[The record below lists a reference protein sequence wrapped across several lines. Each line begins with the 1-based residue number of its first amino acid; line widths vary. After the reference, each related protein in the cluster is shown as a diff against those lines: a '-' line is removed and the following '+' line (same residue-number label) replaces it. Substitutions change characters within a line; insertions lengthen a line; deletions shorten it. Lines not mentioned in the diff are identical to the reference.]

1 MAEVSITELVAHE
14 MLALEL
20 LAGAAGLDRRILNHR
35 IQKPGL
41 ALTGYEQQLDQGRL
55 LTLGGTEIEYLA
67 GAGQEARDLA
77 TATVMGSDP
86 ACIVVTRGLQVPG
99 ELVDACERQRVP
111 LLVTPL
117 VSSDFIFRVKRFLSA
132 RLSPSTSMHGVLVE
146 VHGLG
151 ILILGRSGIGKSEAA
166 IDLVLRGHPLVA
178 DDVVK
183 IRREGPNAVLGFGA
197 ELLEHHMEIRGLGI
211 IDIKALFGV
220 GAVRPSARI
229 DLIIELV
236 SLEEAG
242 DIDRLGLD
250 QEFYPV
256 LGEELPYRR
265 VPVSPGRNVATII
278 EVAAR
283 NLLLKQMG
291 TDTAAELAHRL
302 DDRLREALA
311 RAGDSP
317 DSPDSEVSA

>member
-1 MAEVSITELVAHE
+1 MAGVAITELVVQE
-14 MLALEL
+14 ELALEL
-20 LAGAAGLDRRILNHR
+20 LAGASGLGRLVVNHR

-41 ALTGYEQQLDQGRL
+41 ALTGYDQQLDRGRL

-67 GAGQEARDLA
+67 GASDATRQLA
-77 TATVMGSDP
+77 TATVMGSEP
-86 ACIVVTRGLQVPG
+86 ACIVVTRGLAVPA
-99 ELVDACERQRVP
+99 ELSAACEREEVP

-117 VSSDFIFRVKRFLSA
+117 VSADFIFRVKRFLSA
-132 RLSPSTSMHGVLVE
+132 RLSPATTIHGVLVE

-178 DDVVK
+178 DDVVR
-183 IRREGPNAVLGFGA
+183 IRREGPSAVLGFGA

-229 DLIIELV
+229 RLVIEL
-236 SLEEAG
+236 LDPQQAG
-242 DIDRLGLD
+242 EVDRLGLE
-250 QEFYPV
+250 QEFFPI

-265 VPVSPGRNVATII
+265 VPVVAGRNVSTII

-291 TDTAAELAHRL
+291 TDTAAELANRL
-302 DDRLREALA
+302 DEALA
-311 RAGDSP
+311 ADT
-317 DSPDSEVSA
+317 EVSR

>member
-1 MAEVSITELVAHE
+1 MAEVAITELVAHE
-14 MLALEL
+14 VLSLEL
-20 LAGAAGLDRRILNHR
+20 LAGAAGLDRLILNHR

-41 ALTGYEQQLDQGRL
+41 ALTGYDQQLDRGRL

-67 GAGQEARDLA
+67 AASGAARDLA
-77 TATVMGSDP
+77 TATVMSSEP
-86 ACIVVTRGLQVPG
+86 ACIVVTRGLEVPA
-99 ELVDACERQRVP
+99 ELVEACEGERVP

-117 VSSDFIFRVKRFLSA
+117 VSADFIYRVKAYLSA
-132 RLSPSTSMHGVLVE
+132 RLSPSTSIHGVLVE

-183 IRREGPNAVLGFGA
+183 IRREGPNAVLGFGS
-197 ELLEHHMEIRGLGI
+197 ELLEHHMEIRGLGV
-211 IDIKALFGV
+211 IDVKALFGV
-220 GAVRPSARI
+220 GAVRPSTRI
-229 DLIIELV
+229 RLIIELV
-236 SLEEAG
+236 TLEEAG

-250 QEFYPV
+250 QEFYTV

-291 TDTAAELAHRL
+291 TDSAAELASRL
-302 DDRLREALA
+302 DQALA
-311 RAGDSP
+311 REGDK
-317 DSPDSEVSA
+317 EVTP